1 MKIFRHMVATAAL
14 FPLALCSPLTGTS
27 PAQAQTAPA
36 PAETEDADPALWVVK
51 DADTILYLFGTVH
64 MLKPGLSWFDEA
76 VKEAFDKSDRLVI
89 EVVLPDDQAAM
100 AAKIIPLAIDQT
112 GKSLSSQL
120 TDSARA
126 AYEAVMNKYGLP
138 VGQFDAFEPWFPG
151 MTLSAVI
158 LQSAGFLPDLG
169 SEKVLS
175 AAAKAAGKPIAGL
188 ESLEEQ
194 MGFFD
199 TLPRED
205 QLKFLNDAVAQEP
218 KVPAEFSEI
227 LFAWARGNPDDL
239 ALRMNRAKQGSER
252 LASVLLFERNER
264 WAKAIK
270 AKLEEPGTQFIAV
283 GAGHLAGEKSVQEY
297 LKAIGIAAERVAY

>member
-1 MKIFRHMVATAAL
+1 
-14 FPLALCSPLTGTS
+14 
-27 PAQAQTAPA
+27 
-36 PAETEDADPALWVVK
+36 
-51 DADTILYLFGTVH
+51 
-64 MLKPGLSWFDEA
+64 
-76 VKEAFDKSDRLVI
+76 
-89 EVVLPDDQAAM
+89 
-100 AAKIIPLAIDQT
+100 
-112 GKSLSSQL
+112 
-120 TDSARA
+120 
-126 AYEAVMNKYGLP
+126 
-138 VGQFDAFEPWFPG
+138 
-151 MTLSAVI
+151 
-158 LQSAGFLPDLG
+158 
-169 SEKVLS
+169 
-175 AAAKAAGKPIAGL
+175 
-188 ESLEEQ
+188 